1 MMDDR
6 EKSDGRVVPAKP
18 SNNAQGGAAE
28 AVEGRRSAK
37 GNAAGETRSGRS
49 AGQGALSGLGRVRRV
64 AATDK
69 EARFTALL
77 HHVDVDRLRAAY
89 FALRPKSAPGV
100 DGITWEDYGQDLEAN
115 LRDLH
120 ARVHR
125 GAYRARPS
133 RRVYIPKP
141 DGRLRP
147 LGVAALEDKILQR
160 ALVEVL
166 NAVYETDFLGF
177 SYGFRPG
184 RSPHHALDA
193 LAAGIVG
200 KKVNWVLDADFSD
213 YFSSLDH
220 QWLER
225 FLEHR
230 IADRRVLRLV
240 QKWLAAGVIENGS
253 WTAFE
258 EGVPQGA
265 SVSPLLANVY
275 AHYVLDLW
283 AHQWRTRHAHG
294 DMIIVRWAD
303 DFVVGFE
310 HREDA
315 ERFWADLRD
324 RLAKFGLELNA
335 EKSRLIE
342 FGRHAA
348 QSRAAR
354 GLGKPETFQFLG
366 LTHICG
372 KTRKTGRFKLKRIT
386 DSNRV
391 RAKLHALKGE
401 MAKRRHL
408 PIPEQGR
415 WLASVLR
422 GHYNYYAVPDN
433 GAALIAFRERVIRHW
448 LRSLR
453 RRSQRSTMTW
463 ERIRRLAD
471 EWLPQPRILHPW
483 PEQRF
488 AAITQGRSPVR

>member
-6 EKSDGRVVPAKP
+6 EKSDGPVVPVKL
-18 SNNAQGGAAE
+18 SNNAQGGVAE
-28 AVEGRRSAK
+28 AVEGSGPAK
-37 GNAAGETRSGRS
+37 GNTTGKTRPGPS
-49 AGQGALSGLGRVRRV
+49 AGHGALSALGRVRRV

-69 EARFTALL
+69 DVRFTALL
-77 HHVDVDRLRAAY
+77 HQVDVDHLRVAY
-89 FALRPKSAPGV
+89 FALSPKAAPGV
-100 DGITWEDYGQDLEAN
+100 DEVTWTDYGADLEKN

-125 GAYRARPS
+125 GAYRAKPS

-141 DGRLRP
+141 DGRQRP

-220 QWLER
+220 QWLVK

-230 IADRRVLRLV
+230 IADKRVLRLI
-240 QKWLAAGVIENGS
+240 QKWLAAGVIEKGS

-283 AHQWRTRHAHG
+283 VHQWRRRHARG
-294 DMIIVRWAD
+294 DMVIVRWAD

-310 HREDA
+310 HRQDA
-315 ERFWADLRD
+315 ERFWAELRD
-324 RLAKFGLELNA
+324 RLAMFGLELHA
-335 EKSRLIE
+335 EKTRLIE
-342 FGRHAA
+342 FGRNAA
-348 QSRAAR
+348 RDRKAR

-366 LTHICG
+366 FTHVCG
-372 KTRKTGRFKLKRIT
+372 KTRKTGRFKLRRIT
-386 DSNRV
+386 DSKRV
-391 RAKLHALKGE
+391 RAKLLAVKRE
-401 MAKRRHL
+401 MARRMHQ
-408 PIPEQGR
+408 PVPEQGR
-415 WLASVLR
+415 WLTSVLR
-422 GHYNYYAVPDN
+422 GHYQYYAVPDN
-433 GAALIAFRERVIRHW
+433 IEALRAFREGLVRHW

-453 RRSQRSTMTW
+453 RRSQRSRMTW
-463 ERIRRLAD
+463 ERMRRLAD
-471 EWLPQPRILHPW
+471 RWLPQPRILHPW